1 MLFVNIRK
9 SPLEHRAA
17 IEAAHRLDHDV
28 IVIGGEIPPDLP
40 DGLVV
45 AAYEVDT
52 GSDSDLDAVVTAIAA
67 SHRVAGVTTWSDAG
81 VEPAGRIAARLGL
94 PGISPAAAR
103 LARNKGLMR
112 EALVSRPD
120 LIPRFARVSGQ
131 RDAKAAVA
139 AIGVPGVLKPA
150 AGSGSKG
157 IFRIE
162 HPGQVAGAY
171 DQLVRLTRAGGDAI
185 FRRDPGD
192 LVYEELLV
200 GTEHSVEGV
209 VHRGRVHIAGITD
222 KWTSEPYR
230 LELAHRFPS
239 TLDPAA
245 VAAVRELTTAVL
257 GILGFDDCAF
267 HLECFHGPAGTK
279 LVEVAARAGGD
290 YIGSHLVGLATGR
303 PFCQDVVG
311 VALGRPPTPAA
322 GPPLTSGMHKI
333 VAPAVG
339 ELCGFGGLDR
349 ALAVP
354 GVQHVV
360 IDRRPGT
367 TLRLP
372 PEHFS
377 SCLVG
382 AVLATGDSAPAVWE
396 SLRSAVG
403 AIDLDIAGASHPA
416 VPAVMGPT
424 ATR

>member
-1 MLFVNIRK
+1 VLFVNIRK
-9 SPLEHRAA
+9 SSLEHRAA

-28 IVIGGEIPPDLP
+28 VVIGGIPPHLP
-40 DGLVV
+40 ERLVA

-52 GSDSDLDAVVTAIAA
+52 GSDAELDAAVVAVAA
-67 SHRVAGVTTWSDAG
+67 SHRVTGVTTWSDAG
-81 VEPAGRIAARLGL
+81 VEPAARVASRLGL
-94 PGISPAAAR
+94 PGITPAAAR

-112 EALVSRPD
+112 EALVTRPD
-120 LIPRFARVSGQ
+120 LIPRFARVSGR
-131 RDAKAAVA
+131 RDAEAAAA

-162 HPGQVAGAY
+162 HPGQVVAAY
-171 DQLVRLTRAGGDAI
+171 DQLARLTRAGADAI

-245 VAAVRELTTAVL
+245 TTAVRELTTAVL

-267 HLECFHGPAGTK
+267 HLECIHGAAGTK

-311 VALGRPPTPAA
+311 VALDRPPAA
-322 GPPLTSGMHKI
+322 APGPPLTSGMHKI
-333 VAPAVG
+333 VAPAGG
-339 ELCGFGGLDR
+339 ELRGFGGLDR

-354 GVQHVV
+354 GVQHVA
-360 IDRRPGT
+360 IDRRPGAM
-367 TLRLP
+367 LRLP

-403 AIDLDIAGASHPA
+403 AVHLDIAGTSRRAAPA
-416 VPAVMGPT
+416 VSVPT
-424 ATR
+424 YGR